1 MLAIEQ
7 LATPKTLS
15 EIKSI
20 LQLVLQRPKEG
31 TDFLETL
38 VERGVAVRVNG
49 HKPTSRQVF
58 YTETT
63 DFQEDRLHAPIAME
77 LELTLKC
84 ARRCSYCAY
93 ESSPEVDVQ
102 GQLVREDYSSI
113 FKQGNEA
120 AVFYLRLPGAI
131 R

>member
-7 LATPKTLS
+7 LATPKILS

-38 VERGVAVRVNG
+38 VERGVALRVNG

-77 LELTLKC
+77 LELTLKF
-84 ARRCSYCAY
+84 ARRCSYCAM
-93 ESSPEVDVQ
+93 SP
-102 GQLVREDYSSI
+102 
-113 FKQGNEA
+113 A
-120 AVFYLRLPGAI
+120 LRLTFRGSW
-131 R
+131 